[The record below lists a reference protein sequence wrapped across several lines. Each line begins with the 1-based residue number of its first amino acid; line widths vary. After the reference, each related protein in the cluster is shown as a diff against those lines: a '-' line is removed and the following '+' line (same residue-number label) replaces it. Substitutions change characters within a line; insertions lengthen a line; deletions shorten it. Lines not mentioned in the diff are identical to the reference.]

1 MAINYFESSNRYTD
15 PVRYFKAND
24 PYYYEVDNIPVKQL
38 EENSK
43 FLKDQVDGLLREQG
57 REFLSDNTRGLDRIR
72 FNELKPTVDGTDS
85 KLRVLPG
92 RYTARIND
100 AYSKDPLQFIT
111 QVFTGDFVDDTSK
124 YNVGTAKNTDVAAAL
139 DKWQDRLSSNA
150 TLMNGLFER
159 VFVYGMKDIY
169 TASEGVDSNDPNNV
183 REPST
188 FGSQQT
194 FWPGFIGMINE
205 FAGQTDSEGFYS
217 ILRSNFTGITTE
229 ENFRITGRLESEFIK
244 KWRGVARTSIVDV
257 SETLEIEIPSF
268 DSEDFFYF
276 DENDNKQTVTA
287 NQRIDLVFIYSKAID
302 QSETSLPSYT
312 NGSPRTITKPTL
324 GILKGAGVGV
334 RKFQDAGVPGSTN
347 PQSRVDLQSIDGVT
361 LMIPNSS
368 DELAENTGFATSAG
382 SVVRG
387 SFPSPDDLMNLAPLL
402 AETLSTTSV
411 ALIGQSILPVAY
423 VVVKNDASF
432 NSVGD
437 AVITDNDIIDI
448 RPFFRTTELAYNE
461 RAGIAAATP
470 QISIANPVVSEAH
483 LDFVKKDIKDG
494 VDSVVQNRINPLQT
508 IINNLKV
515 NKVFT
520 RNKPIEVTGITSK
533 KITSFSDSVYT
544 EFDITNAF
552 GGAVNSV
559 ANPYSLK
566 GVYFTAIIDQGM
578 PGPRVAGQSAAGG
591 GRTRTDTDIF
601 DLRISHTNERSLQAA
616 GHSRVLLTAGGSVE
630 SGKMSNTFMN
640 SMLCPVRVTTDG
652 RVFIYLL
659 PERLQFNHSNGNEN
673 LFVTLLITGWV
684 YEPNSSDI
692 TYEIPNGAM

>member
-38 EENSK
+38 EENSN
-43 FLKDQVDGLLREQG
+43 FLKDQIDGLLREQG
-57 REFLSDNTRGLDRIR
+57 REFLSDNTRGLDRVR

-85 KLRVLPG
+85 KVRVLPG

-111 QVFTGDFVDDTSK
+111 QVFTGPNTDETSK
-124 YNVGTAKNTDVAAAL
+124 YKIGTAKNADVEASL
-139 DKWQDRLSSNA
+139 NKWQDRLTSNA

-188 FGSQQT
+188 FGGQQS

-205 FAGQTDSEGFYS
+205 FAGQPDSEGFYQM
-217 ILRSNFTGITTE
+217 LRADFRGTATD

-244 KWRGVARTSIVDV
+244 RWRGVARTSIVDV
-257 SETLEIEIPSF
+257 SETLEIDIPKF
-268 DSEDFFYF
+268 EPEDFFYF
-276 DENDNKQTVTA
+276 DENNNKQTVTA

-302 QSETSLPSYT
+302 QSETSLPAYT
-312 NGSPRTITKPTL
+312 AGSPRTITQPTL
-324 GILKGAGVGV
+324 GILKGAGLGV
-334 RKFQDAGVPGSTN
+334 RKFQDSGVAGSTN
-347 PQSRVDLQSIDGVT
+347 PQSRIDLQSIDGVT

-402 AETLSTTSV
+402 AETLSTNSV

-423 VVVKNDASF
+423 VVVKNDAGL

-437 AVITDNDIIDI
+437 TIITDNDVIDI

-470 QISIANPVVSEAH
+470 QLSIANPVVSEAH
-483 LDFVKKDIKDG
+483 LDFVKEEIKDG
-494 VDSVVQNRINPLQT
+494 VEVSVQNGVAPINVTL
-508 IINNLKV
+508 NNLKIQ
-515 NKVFT
+515 KSYFL
-520 RNKPIEVTGITSK
+520 P
-533 KITSFSDSVYT
+533 T
-544 EFDITNAF
+544 EFTLPGLDNVRGNTLHTNYRSYDITQAF
-552 GGAVNSV
+552 ITPIIPNYKVVGAYFRVVLRQAAETDSASLHVYAKAESTVGSTCSSTERLVALGGADSTGGAPGNLGNVSQFV
-559 ANPYSLK
+559 
-566 GVYFTAIIDQGM
+566 M
-578 PGPRVAGQSAAGG
+578 P
-591 GRTRTDTDIF
+591 
-601 DLRISHTNERSLQAA
+601 
-616 GHSRVLLTAGGSVE
+616 VE
-630 SGKMSNTFMN
+630 V
-640 SMLCPVRVTTDG
+640 P
-652 RVFIYLL
+652 
-659 PERLQFNHSNGNEN
+659 SNGNVSVDLKFAAWDNGFLGN
-673 LFVTLLITGWV
+673 LNKTQLVRCSMFVDGFI
-684 YEPNSSDI
+684 YEPLRLDVDL
-692 TYEIPNGAM
+692 PNEGVVPS

>member
-43 FLKDQVDGLLREQG
+43 FLKDQIDGLLREQG
-57 REFLSDNTRGLDRIR
+57 REFLSDSTRGLDRIR

-85 KLRVLPG
+85 KLKVLPG

-100 AYSKDPLQFIT
+100 AYNKDPLQFIT
-111 QVFTGDFVDDTSK
+111 QVFTGPNTDETSRYK
-124 YNVGTAKNTDVAAAL
+124 IGTAKNADVEAAL
-139 DKWQDRLSSNA
+139 NKWQDRLASNA

-205 FAGQTDSEGFYS
+205 FAGNPDSEGFYGM
-217 ILRSNFTGITTE
+217 IRTDFRGTTTE
-229 ENFRITGRLESEFIK
+229 ENFRMIGRLESEFIK
-244 KWRGVARTSIVDV
+244 RWRGVARTSIVDV
-257 SETLEIEIPSF
+257 SETLEINIPPF
-268 DSEDFFYF
+268 EAEDFFYF
-276 DENDNKQTVTA
+276 DENNNKQTVTA

-302 QSETSLPSYT
+302 QSETSLPAYT
-312 NGSPRTITKPTL
+312 TGSPRTITQPTL
-324 GILKGAGVGV
+324 GILKGAGLGV
-334 RKFQDAGVPGSTN
+334 RKFQDSGVAGSTD
-347 PQSRVDLQSIDGVT
+347 PQSRIDLQSIDGVT

-423 VVVKNDASF
+423 VVVKNDASL

-437 AVITDNDIIDI
+437 AIITDNDVIDI

-483 LDFVKKDIKDG
+483 LDFVKKEINDG
-494 VDSVVQNRINPLQT
+494 VDGIVQNRVNPLEIT
-508 IINNLKV
+508 LSNLKV
-515 NKVFT
+515 NKTHMFDSPASPNALTYKRMDTFQFFT
-520 RNKPIEVTGITSK
+520 YTDVDITS
-533 KITSFSDSVYT
+533 VV
-544 EFDITNAF
+544 
-552 GGAVNSV
+552 GGAVNTID
-559 ANPYSLK
+559 NPYTLK
-566 GVYFTAIIDQGM
+566 GVYLEASFYQGFN
-578 PGPRVAGQSAAGG
+578 PVPPRSPVSGFKESNAFEFRVSHKTDFLEQQASHTKLLVAGAATKEGK
-591 GRTRTDTDIF
+591 T
-601 DLRISHTNERSLQAA
+601 SYAATN
-616 GHSRVLLTAGGSVE
+616 TA
-630 SGKMSNTFMN
+630 
-640 SMLCPVRVTTDG
+640 LAPVRVTSDG
-652 RVFIYLL
+652 RVFIAIK
-659 PERLQFNHSNGNEN
+659 PEVVGDYGKSSENNHHYFN
-673 LFVTLLITGWV
+673 LRVTGIV
-684 YEPNSSDI
+684 YEPNSTDI
-692 TYEIPNGAM
+692 TYEIPGGAM

>member
-38 EENSK
+38 EENSN
-43 FLKDQVDGLLREQG
+43 FLKDQIDGLLREQG
-57 REFLSDNTRGLDRIR
+57 REFLSDNTRGLDRVR

-85 KLRVLPG
+85 KVRVLPG

-111 QVFTGDFVDDTSK
+111 QVFTGPNTDETSK
-124 YNVGTAKNTDVAAAL
+124 YKIGTAKNADVEASL
-139 DKWQDRLSSNA
+139 NKWQDRLTSNA

-188 FGSQQT
+188 FGGQQS

-205 FAGQTDSEGFYS
+205 FAGQPDSEGFYQM
-217 ILRSNFTGITTE
+217 LRADFRGTATY

-244 KWRGVARTSIVDV
+244 RWRGVARTSIVDV
-257 SETLEIEIPSF
+257 SETLEIDIPKF
-268 DSEDFFYF
+268 EPEDFFYF
-276 DENDNKQTVTA
+276 DENNNKQTVTA

-302 QSETSLPSYT
+302 QSETSLPAYT
-312 NGSPRTITKPTL
+312 AGSPRTITQPTL
-324 GILKGAGVGV
+324 GILKGAGLGV
-334 RKFQDAGVPGSTN
+334 RKFQDSGVAGSTN
-347 PQSRVDLQSIDGVT
+347 PQSRIDLQSIDGVT

-402 AETLSTTSV
+402 AETLSTNSV

-423 VVVKNDASF
+423 VVVKNDAGL

-437 AVITDNDIIDI
+437 TIITDNDVIDI

-470 QISIANPVVSEAH
+470 QLSIANPVVSEAH
-483 LDFVKKDIKDG
+483 LDFVKEEIKDG
-494 VDSVVQNRINPLQT
+494 VEVSVQNGVAPINVTL
-508 IINNLKV
+508 NNLKIQ
-515 NKVFT
+515 KSYFL
-520 RNKPIEVTGITSK
+520 P
-533 KITSFSDSVYT
+533 T
-544 EFDITNAF
+544 EFTLPGLDNVRGNTLHTNYRSYDITQAF
-552 GGAVNSV
+552 ITPIIPNYKVVGAYFRVVLRQAAETDSASLHVYAKAESTVGSTGSSTERLVALGGADS
-559 ANPYSLK
+559 
-566 GVYFTAIIDQGM
+566 T
-578 PGPRVAGQSAAGG
+578 
-591 GRTRTDTDIF
+591 
-601 DLRISHTNERSLQAA
+601 
-616 GHSRVLLTAGGSVE
+616 GGSPGNLGNVSQFVMPVE
-630 SGKMSNTFMN
+630 V
-640 SMLCPVRVTTDG
+640 P
-652 RVFIYLL
+652 
-659 PERLQFNHSNGNEN
+659 SNGNVSVDLKFAAWDNGFLGN
-673 LFVTLLITGWV
+673 LNKTQLVRCSMFVDGFI
-684 YEPNSSDI
+684 YEPLRLDVDL
-692 TYEIPNGAM
+692 PNEGVVPS